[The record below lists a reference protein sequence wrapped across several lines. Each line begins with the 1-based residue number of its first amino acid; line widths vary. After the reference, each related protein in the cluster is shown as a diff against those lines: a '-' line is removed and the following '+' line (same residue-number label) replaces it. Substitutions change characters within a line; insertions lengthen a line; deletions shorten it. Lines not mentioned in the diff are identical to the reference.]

1 MAKTDLFTAAK
12 AKYGAVVAGV
22 LGFIVPGVTYLM
34 TVDGDGISGGEWRR
48 ALFIAIAATVVQAGA
63 TGAVVYQTRNEPKAL
78 PPAAPDPYDDGSYTG
93 SD

>member
-1 MAKTDLFTAAK
+1 MPTTDLFTAAK
-12 AKYGAVVAGV
+12 AKYGALVAGV
-22 LGFIVPGVTYLM
+22 LGFVVPGVTYLM

-63 TGAVVYQTRNEPKAL
+63 TGAVVYGTTNQPKPL
-78 PPAAPDPYDDGSYTG
+78 PPVESYDDGSTPL